1 VENRPVTLRR
11 LTALLAA
18 VALLTGGAPNVLA
31 QASKAAV
38 AGVILDPDGKPA
50 WGFKVVLR
58 DVASQKTFTSDPTD
72 PQGNYSVQVPVGGRY
87 MIDHVVASDGVTELP
102 VQESA
107 PVSVLTAGTTPLN
120 VRFTNRPGT
129 TPATAATAHDDKK
142 KAAAKP
148 WYKRPGPIVGIVLGS
163 ALVVALVAGGS
174 GGSNSPPPASP
185 SAPSR

>member
-1 VENRPVTLRR
+1 
-11 LTALLAA
+11 
-18 VALLTGGAPNVLA
+18 
-31 QASKAAV
+31 
-38 AGVILDPDGKPA
+38 
-50 WGFKVVLR
+50 
-58 DVASQKTFTSDPTD
+58 
-72 PQGNYSVQVPVGGRY
+72 

-185 SAPSR
+185 TAPSR